1 MINNQISK
9 GEIMATLDVKM
20 VKENITDLTLSEIVT
35 NNYKSA
41 AIFEKYGIDFC
52 CHGKI
57 SISEACE
64 KRGVNAEEVLSQLE
78 KLNENISGK
87 KEEQYN
93 QWGLDFLTD
102 YIINVHHKYVR
113 DMIPVISA
121 HAEKVASK
129 HGENH
134 PEIIRI
140 ANNFSIVYKD
150 LKQHMMKEE
159 QLLFPYI
166 KYLVEV
172 KNKSGKPE
180 QPFFGTIKNPIQM
193 MEAEHESAGN
203 LLFEIG
209 RISSGYTPPADAC
222 NTFKVFYQELKE
234 FEEDLHKH
242 VHLENNILF
251 PRSIELESK
260 LIG

>member
-1 MINNQISK
+1 M
-9 GEIMATLDVKM
+9 ETLDEKL
-20 VKENITDLTLSEIVT
+20 VKENITNLTLSEIVT

-41 AIFEKYGIDFC
+41 VIFEKYGLDFC
-52 CHGKI
+52 CQGKK
-57 SISEACE
+57 SISDACE
-64 KRGVNAEEVLSQLE
+64 EKGINTEEVLLQLE
-78 KLNENISGK
+78 KLNEDNLEQK
-87 KEEQYN
+87 QDQYN
-93 QWGLDFLTD
+93 QWEPDFLAD
-102 YIINVHHKYVR
+102 YIVNVHHKYVR
-113 DMIPVISA
+113 NMIPVISA
-121 HAEKVASK
+121 HADKVTSK

-134 PEIIRI
+134 PELIGI
-140 ANNFSIVYKD
+140 ANNFSVVYKD

-180 QPFFGTIKNPIQM
+180 QPFFGTIQNPIRM

-203 LLFEIG
+203 LLAEIG
-209 RISSGYTPPADAC
+209 QLTNGYTPSADAC
-222 NTFKVFYQELKE
+222 NTFKVYYRELKE

-251 PRSIELESK
+251 PRSIELEEK
-260 LIG
+260 LFDQ